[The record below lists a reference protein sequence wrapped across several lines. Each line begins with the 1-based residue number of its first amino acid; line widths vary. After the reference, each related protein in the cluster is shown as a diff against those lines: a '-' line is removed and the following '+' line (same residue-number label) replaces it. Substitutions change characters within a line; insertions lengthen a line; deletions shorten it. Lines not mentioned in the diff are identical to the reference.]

1 MTVRARLVGTFA
13 VVVAL
18 LAIPALFAAARLADL
33 RDIAVEERGRHARA
47 ALTLGRMEATAAELE
62 DASRTYLIEPNE
74 PRRRNVEAA
83 LDRLDMQ
90 LDTLRATR
98 YAESSSL
105 IRPTVEGLREVS
117 VEMIRLAEAGQLEA
131 AGDDEFARMQ
141 TLLQGMSDGL
151 TALADSVDAIAQR
164 DFDRAEAISGSSLRA
179 TIFGMSAAVVLAVLL
194 GAWTT
199 GALTRPVRRLAQV
212 TGQVAEGTFEAP
224 RDLPY
229 SRDDEIGM
237 LARAFRIMTYR
248 LSDFDR
254 MKTEFI
260 SVASHE
266 LKNPV
271 HVIRGYAELLE
282 EEIPGELNPK
292 QKEMVGAVAEQTR
305 IMARLLGRLMDIG
318 RLESGT
324 YELRISTVRVD
335 ELVDALVRSFG
346 MLAEKK
352 GVELV
357 HEVKASA
364 PESFDADVDLLR
376 EEVLGNLVSNAVKHT
391 PEGGRITLTVR
402 GRQSEVVFEVS
413 DTGPGIPESER
424 PRIFRKYYRVEKTGK
439 EGAGLG
445 LAVAREMVEA
455 HGGRIELDQDA
466 APGATFRVVLP
477 VGGGEVRE
485 PAIQSRRGR

>member
-18 LAIPALFAAARLADL
+18 LAVPALFAAARLADL

-62 DASRTYLIEPNE
+62 SVSRNYLIAPTEQ
-74 PRRRNVEAA
+74 RRRSVEAA
-83 LDRLDMQ
+83 LDRLHMQ

-105 IRPTVEGLREVS
+105 IRPTVEGLREGSGEV
-117 VEMIRLAEAGQLEA
+117 IRLAEAGQLEE
-131 AGDDEFARMQ
+131 AGNEFIRMEP
-141 TLLQGMSDGL
+141 LFQGMSDGL

-164 DFDRAEAISGSSLRA
+164 DFQRAEAISSSSLRA
-179 TIFGMSAAVVLAVLL
+179 TVFGMSAAVLLAVLL

-282 EEIPGELNPK
+282 EEIPGELNPR

-305 IMARLLGRLMDIG
+305 VMARLLGRLMDIG

-324 YELRISTVRVD
+324 YELRVSTVRVE

-346 MLAEKK
+346 VLAEKK

-357 HEVKASA
+357 HEVEASA
-364 PESFDADVDLLR
+364 PESFEADADLMR

-402 GRQSEVVFEVS
+402 GRASEIVFEVS

-439 EGAGLG
+439 EGSGLG

-455 HGGRIELDQDA
+455 HGGRIELDPDA
-466 APGATFRVVLP
+466 GPGATFRVALP